1 MLRSASVE
9 GVDRERL
16 ERARALLERAVEK
29 RAFAGAVAAI
39 SLRGE
44 AIAHWAV
51 GHAQIEPADRARPM
65 APDTIFDLASVT
77 KPVAGAT
84 ATLLLLEHGE
94 LSLEDPIC
102 RFLPELNG
110 NGRSEIT
117 VRQVLTHT
125 SGLAA
130 WLPLYCAAREPE
142 AALRAIAQ
150 APLDHRPGSAVQY
163 SDLGFGL
170 LAFVV
175 EKITGTPFDRFVAR
189 EVLAPLGM
197 KDTSF
202 RPDPALRDRIA
213 ATERGNRWEEAMVR
227 QSGREFADF
236 RTHVTVG
243 EVNDGNT
250 HYALGGVSS
259 LAGLFGSAPDLLAF
273 ARMWLGEGK
282 RLLAPATI
290 AEAISDQ
297 TGAMPRGRGLGWGI
311 LRKGWVPP
319 EASGYRFFGDLLGP
333 RTFGHTGFTGTSIAI
348 DPDRAL
354 AVVLLTNRVHP
365 DASSSGLEAVR
376 PRFHNLVAAALSK

>member
-1 MLRSASVE
+1 MEGVE

-16 ERARALLERAVEK
+16 ERARRVLERGVEQ
-29 RAFAGAVAAI
+29 RAFPGAVALV

-44 AIAHWAV
+44 TVAHWAV
-51 GHAQIEPADRARPM
+51 GHAQIDPADRTRAM

-84 ATLLLLEHGE
+84 AALLLLEQGE
-94 LSLEDPIC
+94 LSLEDPVG
-102 RFLPELNG
+102 RFIPELAA
-110 NGRSEIT
+110 NGRAEIT
-117 VRQVLTHT
+117 VRHVLTHT

-130 WLPLYCAAREPE
+130 WLPLYCVAREPQ

-150 APLDHRPGSAVQY
+150 APLDHRPGTAVQY
-163 SDLGFGL
+163 SDIGFAL
-170 LAFVV
+170 IAFVV
-175 EKITGTPFDRFVAR
+175 ERITGMPFDRFVAA

-197 KDTSF
+197 KDAGF
-202 RPDPALRDRIA
+202 RPDAARRDRIA

-236 RTHVTVG
+236 RTQVQVG

-259 LAGLFGSAPDLLAF
+259 LAGLFATAPDLLAL
-273 ARMWLGEGK
+273 ARMWLGDGK
-282 RLLAPATI
+282 RLLSPATI

-297 TGAMPRGRGLGWGI
+297 TRSMPRGRGLGWGI

-348 DPDRAL
+348 DPDRGL
-354 AVVLLTNRVHP
+354 VIILLTNRVHP
-365 DASSSGLEAVR
+365 DASAAGLDVLR
-376 PRFHNLVAAALSK
+376 PRFHNVVAGALSK